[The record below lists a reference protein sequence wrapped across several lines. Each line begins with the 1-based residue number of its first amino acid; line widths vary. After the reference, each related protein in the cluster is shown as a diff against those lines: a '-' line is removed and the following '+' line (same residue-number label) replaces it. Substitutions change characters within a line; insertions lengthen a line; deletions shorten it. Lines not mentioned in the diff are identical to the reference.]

1 MDLSLRFISKIIVEL
16 TIQNNSTT
24 VTKDIAK
31 SDGSIPLEFIENLKD
46 IVERLEEHNKY
57 L

>member
-24 VTKDIAK
+24 ITEDIAK